1 MPPTDHHRREGE
13 PSVRGGLP
21 AAVRR
26 HLDPT
31 ERYGLRLTLVGVAI
45 VLVAVPFST
54 LLFQVLAK
62 GPLTRADGAVANAM
76 NARVHDHHWA
86 VVLLEGVSWLGRP
99 PLLAVL
105 VVVAI
110 VYVHRRG
117 QRRLVLFLL
126 VTPLGGG
133 IVDTLVKALVD
144 RPRPIVDHPVVTAF
158 GKSFPSGH
166 AMSATVT
173 YGALLLVFL
182 PALAPAR
189 RRLALAATTAL
200 VLAVG
205 MSRLLLGVHFVS
217 DVVGGYV
224 LGLAWLAGAVAA
236 FETWRVDEG
245 RRPAHPL
252 DEGIEPEAAE
262 ALG

>member
-1 MPPTDHHRREGE
+1 MRA
-13 PSVRGGLP
+13 GLP
-21 AAVRR
+21 NAVRR
-26 HLDPT
+26 HLDPG
-31 ERYGLRLTLVGVAI
+31 ERYGLRLTLVGLAI

-62 GPLTRADGAVANAM
+62 GPLTRADGSVANAM
-76 NARVHDHHWA
+76 NHTVHGHHWA
-86 VVLLEGVSWLGRP
+86 VVVLEGISWLGRP
-99 PLLAVL
+99 PLLAVWVL
-105 VVVAI
+105 AAVA
-110 VYVHRRG
+110 YVGHQGR
-117 QRRLVLFLL
+117 RRLVAFLL

-144 RPRPIVDHPVVTAF
+144 RPRPVVDHPVVTAL

-182 PALAPAR
+182 PVLAPAR
-189 RRLALAATTAL
+189 RRLALVATTVL
-200 VLAVG
+200 VLAIG
-205 MSRLLLGVHFVS
+205 TSRLLLGVHFVS

-224 LGLAWLAGAVAA
+224 LGLAWLSGAVAA
-236 FETWRVDEG
+236 FETWRVDE
-245 RRPAHPL
+245 RHRPTRPL

-262 ALG
+262 ALR